1 MGAERARQHA
11 ASAHG
16 ARDRAHA
23 GYGYTTVRDA
33 GGLDAGFRAAID
45 EGLITG
51 PLADVRV
58 LQTPDAIRLVVKEGA
73 IAVRRSTSVP

>member
-1 MGAERARQHA
+1 VGAERARQHA
-11 ASAHG
+11 APAHG

-23 GYGYTTVRDA
+23 GHGYTTVRDA
-33 GGLDAGFRAAID
+33 GGLDAGSRAAID

-51 PLADVRV
+51 PLGDVRV
-58 LQTPDAIRLVVKEGA
+58 LQTPDAIRLVVKDGA